1 MCRLVDRFRPS
12 RGQRVFQIQMSRERS
27 LKTIDKRAANVYKT
41 RVRALPQ
48 NGPSP
53 TLEEVAKLAGVSR
66 ATASRVFTASPKVSP
81 RARRAVERAAEKLRY
96 VPNRAARMLVTGRTD
111 SIGLVIPEPTA
122 FLFGDPFFPRLV
134 RGISEVLSRR
144 LLQLVLLM
152 PQSATDEAR
161 VEGYLS
167 AGHVDGVL
175 MVSLHGDDPLPE
187 RLHERGTVVV
197 LGGRPRANS
206 PVTYV
211 DVDNVGGARAAV
223 EHLIAAG
230 RKRIAT
236 ITGPLD
242 MGAGVDRLEGY
253 HDAVRMT
260 AIGPDDSLQEAGDFG
275 QASGA
280 RAMQALLDRRP
291 DLDAVFCASDVMA
304 AGALETLRRNKRRVP
319 QDVAVVGFDDS
330 TIATSTVPALSSVR
344 QPIEEMGREMA
355 RLLIAGLDSG
365 TSGGKR
371 VILATELVVRASS
384 GKGGRE

>member
-1 MCRLVDRFRPS
+1 M
-12 RGQRVFQIQMSRERS
+12 
-27 LKTIDKRAANVYKT
+27 YKDG
-41 RVRALPQ
+41 VRALPQ
-48 NGPSP
+48 NGSHP

-66 ATASRVFTASPKVSP
+66 ATASRVFTASPRVSP
-81 RARRAVERAAEKLRY
+81 RAKRAVERAAEKLRY

-134 RGISEVLSRR
+134 RGIGEVLSRR

-152 PQSATDEAR
+152 PQSAGDETR
-161 VEGYLS
+161 LEGYLS

-175 MVSLHGDDPLPE
+175 MVSLHGNDRLPDS
-187 RLHERGTVVV
+187 LHERGTLVV
-197 LGGRPRANS
+197 LGGRPGPNS
-206 PVTYV
+206 PVAYV

-223 EHLIAAG
+223 EHLIAGG

-242 MGAGVDRLEGY
+242 MGAGVDRLQGY
-253 HDAVRMT
+253 HDALRN
-260 AIGPDDSLQEAGDFG
+260 ARLESDASLQEAGDFG
-275 QASGA
+275 QPSGA
-280 RAMQALLDRRP
+280 AAMQALLDRHP

-304 AGALETLRRNKRRVP
+304 AGALETLRRNRRHVP

-330 TIATSTVPALSSVR
+330 TIATSTAPTLSSVR

-355 RLLIAGLDSG
+355 RLLLDGLDSG
-365 TSGGKR
+365 TAGGKR

-384 GKGGRE
+384 GKGVRE

>member
-1 MCRLVDRFRPS
+1 
-12 RGQRVFQIQMSRERS
+12 
-27 LKTIDKRAANVYKT
+27 
-41 RVRALPQ
+41 VRALPL
-48 NGPSP
+48 NGSNP

-66 ATASRVFTASPKVSP
+66 ATASRVFTASPKVSSK
-81 RARRAVERAAEKLRY
+81 AKRAVERAAEKLRY
-96 VPNRAARMLVTGRTD
+96 VPNRAARTLVTGRTD

-144 LLQLVLLM
+144 RLQLILLM
-152 PQSATDEAR
+152 PQSAADESR
-161 VEGYLS
+161 LEGYLS

-175 MVSLHGDDPLPE
+175 MVSLHGNDPLPE
-187 RLHERGTVVV
+187 RLHERGSLVV
-197 LGGRPRANS
+197 LGGRPGPNS
-206 PVTYV
+206 PVAYV

-223 EHLIAAG
+223 EHLVATG
-230 RKRIAT
+230 RRRIAT

-242 MGAGVDRLEGY
+242 MAAGVDRLQGY
-253 HDAVRMT
+253 NDALRRAGLKT
-260 AIGPDDSLQEAGDFG
+260 DESFQLAGDFS
-275 QASGA
+275 QVSGA
-280 RAMQALLDRRP
+280 AAMQALLDRRP

-304 AGALETLRRNKRRVP
+304 AGALETLRRQRRRVP

-330 TIATSTVPALSSVR
+330 TIATSTAPALTSVR

-355 RLLIAGLDSG
+355 RLLIASLDSG
-365 TSGGKR
+365 TAGGKR